1 MDDVTKGTMHFMDH
15 PDSSRVAPPPPM
27 VDAPS
32 DVKGYL
38 RKIRDCVAKRAH
50 ADKQRNAAVRGGG
63 QGGMAASSGSGS
75 SLVEPADLLHGTLLR
90 FDKGSTGN
98 LTRAALKRAL
108 DELRVGMTENDVGRL
123 IWWYDED
130 ASDTV
135 VYKKIVK
142 DAFGAAMS
150 RAATTNHSLAV
161 GMGGAGMMSR
171 SLPNLEAAVG
181 GMEGSLTSRS
191 KRQTI
196 MAEKGRI
203 ERRLRELQH
212 KEGALKATPV

>member
-38 RKIRDCVAKRAH
+38 RTIRDCVAKRAR